1 MKINV
6 LLRPA
11 VPKGYIATVLGWPSL
26 MIEGSTKDDALKLAR
41 EAVMQQ
47 LSEFE
52 LVTLDLAQNANDP
65 WAKFAGMWENDPTFD
80 DFLAEV
86 AAYRK
91 EVDEQERE

>member
-11 VPKGYIATVLGWPSL
+11 VPKGYVATVLGWPSL
-26 MIEGSTKDDALKLAR
+26 TIEGSTKDDVLKSAR

-47 LSEFE
+47 LAQFE

-65 WAKFAGMWENDPTFD
+65 WAKFAGMWEDDPTFD

-86 AAYRK
+86 AAYRR
-91 EVDEQERE
+91 ERDEQEQE